1 MNKYLLSIPTDAST
15 IEKLIRQIPVNE
27 RIPML
32 KRLEAET
39 WSERFDSVV
48 SRIRKKL
55 KSVKLSDAEI
65 NKMCREARQR
75 CHAQRS

>member
-1 MNKYLLSIPTDAST
+1 
-15 IEKLIRQIPVNE
+15 
-27 RIPML
+27 ML